1 MQWTSVVHAFGSQTS
16 VESFSQPLQISFQDA
31 VCTRT
36 PEQNFIRVNKIL
48 EARRLVVEAS
58 WICCS
63 GAGRDSSV
71 GTAGLDA
78 ALRHLDGRLD
88 QVQFSHGLNPGRGP
102 RFPDRLFNL
111 QSSGPFVQVS
121 FQRGHNEGSQ
131 PSLHA
136 KIWFCQ
142 PCIAS
147 GPSIVAGGQGCCEA
161 PSAPYGVAASVFA
174 KRAKQPT
181 KLVPKVLSQL
191 CAFCIFPDGSA
202 CRSSHQAGCVWAVD
216 S

>member
-1 MQWTSVVHAFGSQTS
+1 MWLKLRGSVA
-16 VESFSQPLQISFQDA
+16 
-31 VCTRT
+31 
-36 PEQNFIRVNKIL
+36 PEQVVIPQL
-48 EARRLVVEAS
+48 ELLDS
-58 WICCS
+58 TQLFDTS
-63 GAGRDSSV
+63 MAG
-71 GTAGLDA
+71 
-78 ALRHLDGRLD
+78 LD

-181 KLVPKVLSQL
+181 KLVPKVLTQL

>member
-16 VESFSQPLQISFQDA
+16 VESSSQPLQISFQDA

-88 QVQFSHGLNPGRGP
+88 QVQFSHGLNPGRV
-102 RFPDRLFNL
+102 RDFPTGCSTCSLLARSCRSL
-111 QSSGPFVQVS
+111 S
-121 FQRGHNEGSQ
+121 NEGTM
-131 PSLHA
+131 
-136 KIWFCQ
+136 K
-142 PCIAS
+142 
-147 GPSIVAGGQGCCEA
+147 A
-161 PSAPYGVAASVFA
+161 PSQAFMRRSGFANPALRQALLSWQEAKVVA
-174 KRAKQPT
+174 KHLRRLMGWQPQFRQESET
-181 KLVPKVLSQL
+181 T
-191 CAFCIFPDGSA
+191 D
-202 CRSSHQAGCVWAVD
+202 
-216 S
+216 